1 MAKDTARYVPLQE
14 VVNYYISE
22 AQLTSASFLRLWHLA
37 IRGLEDMAYSFTA
50 EPVTRSLDVLPN
62 KTVELPGDY
71 VDWCKVGV
79 LNERGEVATLRFN
92 AALSGYAS
100 VDDERTSYNTDNT
113 TGIDVTNPENYY
125 RNFLYSNDYVNL
137 MGIPGGTQ
145 NLGEFKVLHDQN
157 LIILDNN
164 YSHDYV
170 ILEYIQSPTA
180 NGDFRVPVFVRE
192 ALISWLSWMDIK
204 SMAQSRRSNLG
215 EKDMRKRR
223 YFADRR
229 IAKGK
234 VHRFRLTTANDVIR
248 INNRSAVKA

>member
-1 MAKDTARYVPLQE
+1 MKDTSRYIPLNE
-14 VVNYYISE
+14 IVNYYISE
-22 AQLTSASFLRLWHLA
+22 AQLTAASFLRLWHFA
-37 IRGLEDMAYSFTA
+37 IRGLEDMAYSFSA
-50 EPVTRSLDVLPN
+50 EPVTRKLDVLPN

-79 LNERGEVATLRFN
+79 LNENGEVATLRFN

-100 VDDERTSYNTDNT
+100 VDDERTSYNIDNT
-113 TGIDVTNPENYY
+113 TGINSTSSDYFY
-125 RNFLYSNDYVNL
+125 RNYLFTNEYVTL
-137 MGIPGGTQ
+137 MGIPSGTQ

-157 LIILDNN
+157 IVLLDN
-164 YSHDYV
+164 SFTSDYI

-180 NGDFRVPVFVRE
+180 NGDFRVPVYLRE

-229 IAKGK
+229 IAKSK
-234 VHRFRLTTANDVIR
+234 INRFRLTTANDVIR
-248 INNRSAVKA
+248 LNNRAAVKS